1 MRSVSHMSNEMA
13 KTLPED
19 TKSPPRDSSRD
30 NGAHLVDASTEAV
43 KSPLQASPR
52 ATEFKQGLIL
62 NLLGDFKET
71 ARLLIAISPEQEKCL
86 AEQYISSEGGIWG
99 MSSGYSSRQAVVK
112 FKEMA
117 LLSLFSDR
125 SRCYLCLS
133 RLDSFVIDH
142 VFPATKG
149 GVNHIGNLAM
159 VCRRCNGRKSSRLVL
174 TSSYYERHREDLEA
188 LNEMRATDPRAASIL
203 NRHSALFL

>member
-1 MRSVSHMSNEMA
+1 MRSGSRRSNEMA
-13 KTLPED
+13 KMLQED
-19 TKSPPRDSSRD
+19 TKSPARDPSRK

-43 KSPLQASPR
+43 KSPLQASPH
-52 ATEFKQGLIL
+52 AIEFKQGRIL
-62 NLLGDFKET
+62 NLLGGFKET

-86 AEQYISSEGGIWG
+86 TEQYVSAEGGIWG
-99 MSSGYSSRQAVVK
+99 MSSGYSSRQAVAQ
-112 FKEMA
+112 FREMA
-117 LLSLFSDR
+117 LHTLFSDR

-142 VFPATKG
+142 VFPAMKG
-149 GVNHIGNLAM
+149 GVNHIGNLAI

-174 TSSYYERHREDLEA
+174 TSTYYERHREDLEA
-188 LNEMRATDPRAASIL
+188 LNDMRATDPRAASIL

>member
-19 TKSPPRDSSRD
+19 TKSPARDSSRK

-43 KSPLQASPR
+43 KSPLQASPH
-52 ATEFKQGLIL
+52 ATEFKQGRIL

-86 AEQYISSEGGIWG
+86 AEQYASSEGGVWG
-99 MSSGYSSRQAVVK
+99 MSSGYSSRQAVVQ

-117 LLSLFSDR
+117 LRSLFSDR

-174 TSSYYERHREDLEA
+174 TSTYYERHREDLEA
-188 LNEMRATDPRAASIL
+188 LNEMRATDPKAASIL